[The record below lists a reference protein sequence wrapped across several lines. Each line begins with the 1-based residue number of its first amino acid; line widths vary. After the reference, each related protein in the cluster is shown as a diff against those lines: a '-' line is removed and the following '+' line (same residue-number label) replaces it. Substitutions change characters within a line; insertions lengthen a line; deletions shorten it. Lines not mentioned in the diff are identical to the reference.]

1 MATQDVG
8 IEHDLLGD
16 GASPIRGATDAH
28 RVAPR
33 PGACERED
41 EMRDMNRRV
50 RTAVAVATT
59 LAAVSA
65 LAQAPKLVPAP
76 AKPSVVILATGGT
89 IAGAQPK
96 PGEAGYK
103 AGSFSV
109 ESLIQAVPGMKDLA
123 SVTGEQIASIGSQD
137 MNDAV
142 WIKLARRVNELQARP
157 DVTGIVVTHGTDTME
172 ETGYFLNLVT
182 KGDKPV
188 VLVGSMRPATAI
200 SADGPMNLYN
210 ATAVA
215 VDPAAKGRGV
225 LVVLNDDVHYA
236 RESAKTNTTSLQ
248 TFHSPNRGLAG
259 IVLFGKAR
267 FYSPPVP
274 RHTSGSAFAGAVP
287 DALPKVFIV
296 YAYANVGKEQVDAA
310 LAAGAQ
316 GIVLAGVGD
325 GNATAPMIEA
335 LSAAAKKGVVVV
347 RSSRVGSGTVARNVE
362 LDDDKL
368 GFVAAME
375 LNPPKARVLLQQA
388 LTKTKDVAAV
398 QKYFEEY

>member
-1 MATQDVG
+1 MMDV
-8 IEHDLLGD
+8 LRWTR
-16 GASPIRGATDAH
+16 AS
-28 RVAPR
+28 VA
-33 PGACERED
+33 
-41 EMRDMNRRV
+41 M
-50 RTAVAVATT
+50 AVAVA
-59 LAAVSA
+59 AWSA
-65 LAQAPKLVPAP
+65 GAQAAKVMPAAQAALP
-76 AKPSVVILATGGT
+76 NVTILATGGT

-109 ESLIQAVPGMKDLA
+109 ESLIQAVPGMDKVA
-123 SVTGEQIASIGSQD
+123 TVRGEQIASIGSQD

-142 WIKLARRVNELQARP
+142 WIKLARRVNELQAQP
-157 DVTGIVVTHGTDTME
+157 GVDGIVVTHGTDTME

-215 VDPAAKGRGV
+215 VSPAAKGRGV
-225 LVVLNDDVHYA
+225 LIVLNDDIHYA
-236 RESAKTNTTSLQ
+236 REAEKTNTTSLQ
-248 TFHSPNRGLAG
+248 TFASPNRGKAG
-259 IVLFGKAR
+259 IVLFGKPT
-267 FYSPPVP
+267 FYSPPAQK
-274 RHTSGSAFAGAVP
+274 HTSGSAFAGNVP
-287 DALPKVFIV
+287 DTLPKVFIV

-310 LAAGAQ
+310 VAAGAQ

-325 GNATAPMIEA
+325 GNATAALIDA
-335 LSAAAKKGVVVV
+335 LSAAAKKGIVVV

-368 GFVAAME
+368 GFVAALE
-375 LNPPKARVLLQQA
+375 LNPGKARVLLQQA

-398 QKYFEEY
+398 QKIFEEY

>member
-1 MATQDVG
+1 M
-8 IEHDLLGD
+8 
-16 GASPIRGATDAH
+16 RGTTGRNQLHWTA
-28 RVAPR
+28 
-33 PGACERED
+33 
-41 EMRDMNRRV
+41 
-50 RTAVAVATT
+50 AVAAALVA
-59 LAAVSA
+59 LPA
-65 LAQAPKLVPAP
+65 LAQAPKAAP
-76 AKPSVVILATGGT
+76 AAAKPRVVILATGGT

-109 ESLIQAVPGMKDLA
+109 ESLIKAVPGLERLA
-123 SVTGEQIASIGSQD
+123 TVSGEQIASIGSQD

-142 WIKLARRVNELQARP
+142 WIKLARRVNELQARA
-157 DVTGIVVTHGTDTME
+157 DVDGIVITHGTDTME

-210 ATAVA
+210 AVAVA
-215 VDPAAKGRGV
+215 GDKAARGRGV

-236 RESAKTNTTSLQ
+236 RDTTKTNTTSLQ
-248 TFHSPNRGLAG
+248 TFVSPNRGPAG
-259 IVLFGKAR
+259 VVLFGRATFWSAPAWK
-267 FYSPPVP
+267 
-274 RHTSGSAFAGAVP
+274 HTSGSAFAGNLP
-287 DALPKVFIV
+287 DALPAVFVV
-296 YAYANVGKEQVDAA
+296 YANANVGKEQVEAA
-310 LAAGAQ
+310 VAAGAK

-325 GNATAPMIEA
+325 GNATAAMIEA
-335 LSAAAKKGVVVV
+335 LSAAARKGVVVV

-388 LTKTKDVAAV
+388 LTKTKDVAAI

>member
-1 MATQDVG
+1 MTSTNRWIRISLALAVALAAT
-8 IEHDLLGD
+8 
-16 GASPIRGATDAH
+16 RGA
-28 RVAPR
+28 PQ
-33 PGACERED
+33 
-41 EMRDMNRRV
+41 
-50 RTAVAVATT
+50 
-59 LAAVSA
+59 AAK
-65 LAQAPKLVPAP
+65 PVPSP
-76 AKPSVVILATGGT
+76 AKPNVMVLATGGT

-96 PGEAGYK
+96 AGEAGYK
-103 AGSFSV
+103 SGSFSV
-109 ESLIQAVPGMKDLA
+109 ESLIQAVPGMEKIA
-123 SVTGEQIASIGSQD
+123 TVKGEQVASIGSQD

-142 WIKLARRVNELQARP
+142 WIKLARRVNELQAQP
-157 DVTGIVVTHGTDTME
+157 DVDGIVITHGTDTME
-172 ETGYFLNLVT
+172 ETGYFLNLVV

-215 VDPAAKGRGV
+215 VNPQARGRGV
-225 LVVLNDDVHYA
+225 LVVLNDDIHYA
-236 RESAKTNTTSLQ
+236 RESEKTNTTSLQ

-259 IVLFGKAR
+259 IVNFGKAR

-274 RHTSGSAFAGAVP
+274 KHTSGSAFAGSVP

-296 YAYANVGKEQVDAA
+296 YAYANVGKEQVKAA

-325 GNATAPMIEA
+325 GNATAPMIDA
-335 LSAAAKKGVVVV
+335 LAAAAKKGVVVV

-368 GFVAAME
+368 GFVAALE
-375 LNPPKARVLLQQA
+375 LNPQKARVLLQQA

-398 QKYFEEY
+398 QKIFEEY

>member
-1 MATQDVG
+1 M
-8 IEHDLLGD
+8 
-16 GASPIRGATDAH
+16 RG
-28 RVAPR
+28 
-33 PGACERED
+33 
-41 EMRDMNRRV
+41 
-50 RTAVAVATT
+50 T
-59 LAAVSA
+59 LARTRTSWSVA
-65 LAQAPKLVPAP
+65 LAAALLALPAAAQAPAAAP
-76 AKPSVVILATGGT
+76 AVAKPRVTILATGGT

-103 AGSFSV
+103 SGSFSV
-109 ESLIQAVPGMKDLA
+109 ESLIQAVPGMEKIA
-123 SVTGEQIASIGSQD
+123 TVSGEQIASIGSQD

-142 WIKLARRVNELQARP
+142 WIKLARRINELQAKA
-157 DVTGIVVTHGTDTME
+157 DVDGIVITHGTDTME
-172 ETGYFLNLVT
+172 ETGYFLNLVV

-210 ATAVA
+210 AVAVA
-215 VDPAAKGRGV
+215 GDKAARGRGV
-225 LVVLNDDVHYA
+225 LAVLNDDVHYA
-236 RESAKTNTTSLQ
+236 RESTKTNSTSLQ
-248 TFHSPNRGLAG
+248 TFFSPNRGRAG
-259 IVLFGKAR
+259 IVLFGKAS
-267 FYSPPVP
+267 FYSPPVWK
-274 RHTSGSAFAGAVP
+274 HTSGSAFAGNVP
-287 DALPKVFIV
+287 DSLPPVAVV
-296 YAYANVGKEQVDAA
+296 YAHANVGKEPVEAA
-310 LAAGAQ
+310 VAAGAK

-347 RSSRVGSGTVARNVE
+347 RSTRVGSGTVARNVE

-388 LTKTKDVAAV
+388 LTKTTDVKAI

>member
-1 MATQDVG
+1 
-8 IEHDLLGD
+8 E
-16 GASPIRGATDAH
+16 
-28 RVAPR
+28 
-33 PGACERED
+33 
-41 EMRDMNRRV
+41 
-50 RTAVAVATT
+50 
-59 LAAVSA
+59 
-65 LAQAPKLVPAP
+65 
-76 AKPSVVILATGGT
+76 
-89 IAGAQPK
+89 
-96 PGEAGYK
+96 
-103 AGSFSV
+103 
-109 ESLIQAVPGMKDLA
+109 
-123 SVTGEQIASIGSQD
+123 
-137 MNDAV
+137 V
-142 WIKLARRVNELQARP
+142 WIRLARRVNELQTRP
-157 DVTGIVVTHGTDTME
+157 DVTGIVITHGTDTME
-172 ETGYFLNLVT
+172 ETGYFLDLVV

-225 LVVLNDDVHYA
+225 LAVLNDDVHYA
-236 RESAKTNTTSLQ
+236 RETTKTNTTALQ

-259 IVLFGKAR
+259 TVLFGRAR

-274 RHTSGSAFAGAVP
+274 KHTSGSVFAGTVP

-325 GNATAPMIEA
+325 GNATAPMVEA

-368 GFVAAME
+368 GFVAALE
-375 LNPPKARVLLQQA
+375 LNPQKARVLLQQA